1 MQMNNTHVKRTH
13 VEAAWLAV
21 KGQFQSS
28 WQQLSQEDI
37 QAAFGKRSLLVTKIE
52 EKYGLSKAQAEN
64 ALKNWEIQHRSFL

>member
-1 MQMNNTHVKRTH
+1 MNNTNVKKNN

-37 QAAFGKRSLLVTKIE
+37 QDAFGKRTLLVTKIE
-52 EKYGLSKAQAEN
+52 EKYGLSKTQAEN